1 MELRHALYELSAQ
14 HQLDAAQSRKLH
26 QLANLDGEP
35 PRLNILLPRG
45 LAILAAVLCGLGLI
59 FWVAANWETFGRFGR
74 FALLQ
79 GAFLAACIGALY
91 RPAARTPLALLA
103 LLTIGGLFAYFGQ
116 TYQTGADPWQLFAL
130 WSALGLP
137 LCLAVRSDLLWA
149 PWALVT
155 QSAISLWIHAHT
167 GHAWRLDERDL
178 AAHLIGWSAALL
190 VTLALSPVLDRFTGA
205 KLWAMR
211 TSLTFAIIV
220 IGATA
225 LMALFQREIA
235 PHYWIGLCL
244 LTVFALAFATRR
256 MFDVFV
262 LSAIGVALNGLV
274 IGGIAHGLFSGKNDD
289 AVGSLFLIGI
299 IGTVLLSGTVNLIL
313 RLSRQ
318 LNEPGAAA

>member
-14 HQLDAAQSRKLH
+14 HDLDAAQSRKLH
-26 QLANLDGEP
+26 QLAELDGEP
-35 PRLNILLPRG
+35 PRLNLLLTRG
-45 LAILAAVLCGLGLI
+45 LAVLAAALCGLGLI

-79 GAFLAACIGALY
+79 GAFLVACVGALC

-103 LLTIGGLFAYFGQ
+103 LLSIGGLFAYFGQ

-167 GHAWRLDERDL
+167 GHAWRLDEGDL

-190 VTLALSPVLDRFTGA
+190 VTLALSPVFTRVTGA
-205 KLWAMR
+205 RLWAMR
-211 TSLTFAIIV
+211 TSLTFATIV
-220 IGATA
+220 IGITA
-225 LMALFQREIA
+225 LMALFQPEVA

-244 LTVFALAFATRR
+244 LTAFALAFATRR

-262 LSAIGVALNGLV
+262 LSAIGMALNGLV
-274 IGGIAHGLFSGKNDD
+274 IGGIAHVLFKDKSGD

-299 IGTVLLSGTVNLIL
+299 VGTVLLSATVNLIL

-318 LNEPGAAA
+318 VDEAGAPA